1 MKNEF
6 FLKTWFLVI
15 VEEAHTF
22 ILENTT
28 DFWLYEL
35 NSAIKDNQRP
45 SQENW
50 DEDISEAI
58 MLRFATETYTLI
70 YS

>member
-35 NSAIKDNQRP
+35 NSAIKDN
-45 SQENW
+45 
-50 DEDISEAI
+50 
-58 MLRFATETYTLI
+58 
-70 YS
+70 